1 MTIQATGLHFRVLNE
16 RIRQN
21 EDETVEV
28 VDCIGQ
34 RYIAAGLADR
44 RLEIYGTPGNA
55 LGAYL
60 DGSTI
65 FVHGD
70 AQDAVGD
77 TMNDGEIWI
86 DGMAGDALGYA
97 MRGGKIFVHGNV
109 GYRAGIHM
117 KAYEEKQPLLVIGG
131 EAGSFLGE
139 YQAGGT
145 IVVLGL
151 HTKAAVPVG
160 HFCGMGMHGGTIY
173 LRAKELPPDLSD
185 RLLYRPAEATDLEE
199 IRPALERFC
208 RLFGED
214 VNEVL
219 DHPFLVVRPD
229 SSNPYQQLCTPN

>member
-1 MTIQATGLHFRVLNE
+1 MTIQATGLHFRTLNE
-16 RIRQN
+16 RIRQS
-21 EDETVEV
+21 VEEAFELRGCV
-28 VDCIGQ
+28 GQ
-34 RYIAAGLADR
+34 RYIAAGLAGK
-44 RLEIYGTPGNA
+44 RLEIFGTPGNA

-77 TMNDGEIWI
+77 TMNDGAIWI

-97 MRGGKIFVHGNV
+97 MRGGEIFVHGSV

-117 KAYEEKQPLLVIGG
+117 KAYEKKQPLLVIGG

-151 HTKAAVPVG
+151 HAGAGAPVG
-160 HFCGMGMHGGTIY
+160 NFCGMGMHGGTIL
-173 LRAKELPPDLSD
+173 LRTETPPPDLSD
-185 RLLYRPAEATDLEE
+185 RLLYRPAETADLDA
-199 IRPALERFC
+199 ICPALERFC

-214 VNEVL
+214 MKEVL

-229 SSNPYQQLCTPN
+229 SGNPYQQLYTPN